1 MKIKIILLIFLTCVN
16 FAFSSGQKDKKKVQI
31 MGIVS
36 DVMKR
41 PVVGALVLV
50 DGKRT
55 NALTN
60 SDGVFKIKV
69 PSSSDSI
76 TIFAA
81 RNRIQTVPIMG
92 RTRIDFVFDA
102 ADASFQSG
110 QKNMNDDNQI
120 DIGYGTLSQKNLLTP
135 VSILDGR
142 GNKYAS
148 YRNIYE
154 ILKGTPGVV
163 VRGTSIQIDGPTSM
177 YMSTEPLFVID
188 GMAVG
193 SIEGITPVMVESISV
208 LKGSSTAIYGSR
220 GANGVILISLY
231 NGTEKRKN
239 K

>member
-1 MKIKIILLIFLTCVN
+1 MKIKIILFIFLTCVN
-16 FAFSSGQKDKKKVQI
+16 VAFSSGQKDKKKVLI

-36 DVMKR
+36 DIMKR

-55 NALTN
+55 SSLTN
-60 SDGVFKIKV
+60 NDGVFKIKV

-81 RNRIQTVPIMG
+81 RNRIKTVPIMG

-102 ADASFQSG
+102 ADASIQSG
-110 QKNMNDDNQI
+110 QNNMTEDNQV
-120 DIGYGTLSQKNLLTP
+120 DIGYGTLSQRNLLTP
-135 VSILDGR
+135 VSVLDGR

-163 VRGTSIQIDGPTSM
+163 VRGNSIQIDGPTSM

-231 NGTEKRKN
+231 KGAEKRNN